1 VGDSAD
7 GYPGI
12 AKIGKVTAARLLNR
26 YGRIEDFPPE
36 VLGDQRELALLFK
49 KLATLKSDAPLFADI
64 DALQWRGPTDQ
75 FAGWT
80 DRLGAPKLLAR
91 ALKAFKSARP

>member
-12 AKIGKVTAARLLNR
+12 AGIGPKGAASLINR
-26 YGRIEDFPPE
+26 YGAIEDFPRE
-36 VLGDQRELALLFK
+36 ALGDQRERALLFK

-91 ALKAFKSARP
+91 ALKAFNSARP